1 MKKTYISLALTSII
15 ASSAFVS
22 TQTMAVEG
30 LSANASVTNN
40 YLWRGVTQTTNAA
53 AVSGGIDY
61 EDKSGFYAGAWTSN
75 ADWAPNMSYELDLY
89 GGFSNELSNGIGY
102 DVGFIY
108 YNYDNSANTDFSEVY
123 ANISWKFLTV
133 GYATLIDSD
142 SGGEFADD
150 TYISADAAFE
160 LTSDIILGL
169 HIGTYDFSA
178 GGDYIEYSVNISKD
192 NFTFTLADTDID
204 GTGGDVNITV
214 SYTVDFDL

>member
-1 MKKTYISLALTSII
+1 MKKTYISFALTSII

-30 LSANASVTNN
+30 LSANVGVTNN
-40 YLWRGVTQTTNAA
+40 YLWRGVTQTSNAA

-89 GGFSNELSNGIGY
+89 GGFSSELSNGIGY

-108 YNYDNSANTDFSEVY
+108 YNYDNNANSDFSEVY
-123 ANISWKFLTV
+123 VNVSYEFLTF

-142 SGGEFADD
+142 AGGEFSDD
-150 TYISADAAFE
+150 TYITADAEFE
-160 LTSDIILGL
+160 LTSDIALSL
-169 HIGTYDFSA
+169 HIGTYNFSA
-178 GGDYIEYSVNISKD
+178 GGDYVEYSINISKD
-192 NFTFTLADTDID
+192 NFTFSLGDTDID
-204 GTGGDVNITV
+204 GADGDVNFIV
-214 SYTVDFDL
+214 SYSVDFDL